1 MGYLAD
7 RMAGTNRLG
16 HGGHGGKELAPPICP
31 PIWMMRQAGRYLPE
45 YREVRAKAGGFLD
58 LCFNPE
64 LAAEVTLQPIRRFGF
79 DAAILFSDILVVPL
93 ALGQELRFAPDHGPE
108 LGPLPEFLNL
118 RNDAQDFQPPNFEH
132 DHAGGFHR
140 TLAAVYETLQHIRAM
155 LDDEGFESCDLIGF
169 SGAPWTLLCY
179 MLEQKGSK
187 EFAKTRTMMYQNPGY
202 FDGVIEFLTEA
213 VSAYLIRQIA
223 HGANVIKIFDS
234 WAGLLPPAAFDRFVT
249 KPTRKIVDRI
259 RALYPAMPII
269 GFPKGA
275 GLLYKDY
282 FESTGVTTL
291 AVDAQLPLS
300 YIRHELQPQGCVQ
313 GNLDPFALCAG
324 GAEML
329 RHCDE
334 ILSQLDPSKLIF
346 NLGHG
351 IDKHT
356 PPEHVSMLVNHIRAR

>member
-7 RMAGTNRLG
+7 RAARNN
-16 HGGHGGKELAPPICP
+16 HEKEGGKSLPP

-93 ALGQELRFAPDHGPE
+93 ALGQELRFAPDYGPE
-108 LGPLPEFLNL
+108 LGPLPEFLNQE
-118 RNDAQDFQPPNFEH
+118 NQAQRLEGQNFEH
-132 DHAGGFHR
+132 DHAGAFHR
-140 TLAAVYETLQHIRAM
+140 TLTPVYEALEHIRAG
-155 LDDEGFESCDLIGF
+155 LDHEGFGHCDLIGF

-202 FDGVIEFLTEA
+202 FDAVIEFLTEA

-234 WAGLLPPAAFDRFVT
+234 WVGLLPPPAFDRYVIE
-249 KPTRKIVDRI
+249 PTRKIVEKI
-259 RALYPAMPII
+259 RALHPDMPII

-282 FESTGVTTL
+282 FERTGVTTL
-291 AVDAQLPLS
+291 AVDAQLPLG
-300 YIRHELQPQGCVQ
+300 YIRRELQPLGCVQ

-324 GAEML
+324 GAEMIKQ
-329 RHCDE
+329 CDE
-334 ILSQLDPSKLIF
+334 ILDQLDPSKLIF

-356 PPEHVSMLVNHIRAR
+356 PPDHVSQLVTYIRTQC